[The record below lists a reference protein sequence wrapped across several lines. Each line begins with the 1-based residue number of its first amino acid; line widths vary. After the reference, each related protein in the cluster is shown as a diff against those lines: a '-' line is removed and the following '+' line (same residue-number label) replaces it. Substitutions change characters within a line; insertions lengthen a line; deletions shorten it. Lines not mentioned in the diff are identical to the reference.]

1 MDLEAL
7 KIAVYRRLPAVLQLQ
22 AIRRGTPNFSLG
34 SMCLLTDDGSRLLL
48 VRPTYRNGWLPP
60 GGFLGRA
67 EEPADALQREL
78 EEELG
83 LQMTVA
89 APHRVFLDVHRQTV
103 TFVSVGVLPAGQ
115 QPRLCGPELSD
126 LRWFALDALPPFP
139 ADFHE
144 GVTDEDLAVVRAVG
158 SGPG

>member
-7 KIAVYRRLPAVLQLQ
+7 KIAVYKRLPPALQLQ
-22 AIRRGTPNFSLG
+22 AVRRGTPNFSLG

-60 GGFLGRA
+60 GGFLGKG
-67 EEPADALQREL
+67 EGSVEALEREL

-83 LQMTVA
+83 LHLSVA
-89 APHRVFLDVHRQTV
+89 PAHRVFLDVDRQTV

-115 QPRLCGPELSD
+115 QPELCGPELSD
-126 LRWFALDALPPFP
+126 LRWFALDELPPFP

-144 GVTDEDLAVVRAVG
+144 GVTDEDLAAVRAAG
-158 SGPG
+158 

>member
-7 KIAVYRRLPAVLQLQ
+7 KIAVYKRLSPGLQLQ

-34 SMCLLTDDGSRLLL
+34 AMCLLTDDGSRLLL
-48 VRPTYRNGWLPP
+48 VRPTYRAGWLPP

-67 EEPADALQREL
+67 EEPVEALEREL

-83 LQMTVA
+83 LRMTVA
-89 APHRVFLDVHRQTV
+89 PPHRVFVDVQRQTV
-103 TFVSVGVLPAGQ
+103 TFVSVGLLPAGQ

-126 LRWFALDALPPFP
+126 LRWFALDELPAFP

-144 GVTDEDLAVVRAVG
+144 GVTDEDLAAVRSAG
-158 SGPG
+158 